1 MSERLRMLAQIAGSA
16 AILAFAPGNVT
27 KLVAFVIWWAVTFRR
42 LSRRELVAG
51 GAAMLLFTVM
61 DVLTLR
67 QGIFRFNDPDFLLM
81 PCYEPLLW
89 GYLLLHTMRMV
100 GGEVPPRQT
109 ARTLALAA
117 LFSAP
122 FLLLTNPTLLF
133 ASSTALLLGA
143 LALFHEPRDL
153 AYAGYMI
160 LVGVLWEHTG
170 VWSGQWSYPGSPF
183 LGVPLWFAPMFGG
196 IGLFARR
203 LVLPFLTDDARGRA

>member
-1 MSERLRMLAQIAGSA
+1 MSERPRMLVQIVGSA
-16 AILAFAPGNVT
+16 AILAFVPGNVT

-42 LSRRELVAG
+42 LSRKELLAG

-61 DVLTLR
+61 DFLTLR
-67 QGIFRFNDPDFLLM
+67 QGIFRFNHPDFLLM

-100 GGEVPPRQT
+100 GGPAPPRRT
-109 ARTLALAA
+109 ARALALAV

-122 FLLLTNPTLLF
+122 FLLLTDPTLLL
-133 ASSTALLLGA
+133 ASSAVLLLGA
-143 LALFHEPRDL
+143 LALFHEPLDL
-153 AYAGYMI
+153 AYTGYML

-170 VWSGQWSYPGSPF
+170 VWSGQWSYPGTPL

-203 LVLPFLTDDARGRA
+203 LVLPLLTDDARERV